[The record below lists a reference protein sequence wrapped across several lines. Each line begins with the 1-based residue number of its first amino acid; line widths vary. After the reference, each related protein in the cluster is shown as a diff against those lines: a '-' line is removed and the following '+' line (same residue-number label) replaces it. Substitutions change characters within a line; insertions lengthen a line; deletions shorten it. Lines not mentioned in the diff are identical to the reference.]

1 MTPHSELWLFRHGE
15 TEWSLSGAHTSRT
28 DLPLT
33 EEGERRAKFLPQ
45 FVEGKNFAL
54 VLSSPLTRALRT
66 CRMSGLGNRCQV
78 TQNLCEWDYGDY
90 EGKTTVE
97 IRKTDPTWSIWDGY
111 TPGGE
116 TGEQVAARADR
127 VIEMVRNA
135 GGNVAVFSH
144 GHMLRVL
151 TARWLGLS
159 PAEGRLFA
167 LSTGTLSVLA
177 YERDTPVIKVWNQ
190 APLIP
195 TGKAEAAG

>member
-33 EEGERRAKFLPQ
+33 EEGERRAKILPK
-45 FVEGKNFAL
+45 FVAGKNFAL

-66 CRMSGLGNRCQV
+66 CRMAGLANRCEV
-78 TQNLCEWDYGDY
+78 TQDLVEWDYGDY

-97 IRKTDPTWSIWDGY
+97 IRKTDPDWQIWDGY

-116 TGEQVAARADR
+116 TGAQVAARADK
-127 VIEMVRNA
+127 VIERVGNA
-135 GGNVAVFSH
+135 GGDVAVFSH

-151 TARWLGLS
+151 TARWLRLTA
-159 PAEGRLFA
+159 AEGRLFA
-167 LSTGTLSVLA
+167 LSTGTLSILG
-177 YERDTPVIKVWNQ
+177 YERDTRVIKVWNQ
-190 APLIP
+190 AP
-195 TGKAEAAG
+195 

>member
-1 MTPHSELWLFRHGE
+1 MTPHSELWIFRHGE

-33 EEGERRAKFLPQ
+33 DEGERRAKILPK

-66 CRMSGLGNRCQV
+66 CRMAGLGNRAQL
-78 TQNLCEWDYGDY
+78 TQDLCEWDYGDY

-97 IRKTDPTWSIWDGY
+97 IRKTDPAWSIWDGY

-116 TGEQVAARADR
+116 SGAAVAARADR
-127 VIEMVRNA
+127 VIERARNA
-135 GGNVAVFSH
+135 GGDVAAFSH

-159 PAEGRLFA
+159 PSDGRLFA
-167 LSTGTLSVLA
+167 LSTGTLSILG

-190 APLIP
+190 AP
-195 TGKAEAAG
+195 